1 MEEKEQGLMSDEAKL
16 ILGSVLMIGLIVLG
30 HDAMVHGYNLQFT
43 GPFLNC
49 SLSPKSIASSVA

>member
-1 MEEKEQGLMSDEAKL
+1 MEEKEQGLISDESKL

-30 HDAMVHGYNLQFT
+30 HDAMVHGYNLQFI

-49 SLSPKSIASSVA
+49 SLSPRPIASGVV